1 MQDSPSKFVD
11 VNGLIKEKNP
21 TVHKLIPNWVIRY
34 LSEKVI
40 YESLLNEI
48 MSNHQESLDFDFCR
62 LLCEKFGIRVK
73 IEGEENI
80 PKNGGVIFAANHP
93 LGGMD
98 AIAVMS
104 AIDNHRKD
112 VKFLVNDL
120 LLNIPQLRGIFVG
133 VNKFGNTAQRG
144 D

>member
-48 MSNHQESLDFDFCR
+48 MSNHQESLNFDFCR
-62 LLCEKFGIRVK
+62 FFVK
-73 IEGEENI
+73 NSEFE
-80 PKNGGVIFAANHP
+80 
-93 LGGMD
+93 
-98 AIAVMS
+98 
-104 AIDNHRKD
+104 
-112 VKFLVNDL
+112 
-120 LLNIPQLRGIFVG
+120 
-133 VNKFGNTAQRG
+133 
-144 D
+144 

>member
-1 MQDSPSKFVD
+1 MQDSKSKFVD

-48 MSNHQESLDFDFCR
+48 MSNHQESLNFDFCR
-62 LLCEKFGIRVK
+62 LLCKKFGIQVK

-80 PKNGGVIFAANHP
+80 PKKEA
-93 LGGMD
+93 
-98 AIAVMS
+98 
-104 AIDNHRKD
+104 
-112 VKFLVNDL
+112 
-120 LLNIPQLRGIFVG
+120 
-133 VNKFGNTAQRG
+133 
-144 D
+144 